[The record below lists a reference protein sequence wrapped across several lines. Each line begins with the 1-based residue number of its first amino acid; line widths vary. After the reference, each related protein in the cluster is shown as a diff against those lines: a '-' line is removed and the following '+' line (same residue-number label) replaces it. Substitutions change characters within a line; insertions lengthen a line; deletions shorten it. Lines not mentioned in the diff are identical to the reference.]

1 MNLSKIAPL
10 PENNYLSVSE
20 YAAIVGIAI
29 STGEENLLEST
40 ATKICL
46 FRSIATLTTFNH
58 TNYEITAYP
67 VTILAA
73 LFDIYLQLA
82 ADRLPAT
89 DNAQN

>member
-1 MNLSKIAPL
+1 MNVSKTAPL

-20 YAAIVGIAI
+20 YATIVGIAI

-46 FRSIATLTTFNH
+46 FGGIATLTTFNH
-58 TNYEITAYP
+58 TSDEITAYP

-73 LFDIYLQLA
+73 LFDVYLRLA
-82 ADRLPAT
+82 AYRPPAT
-89 DNAQN
+89 DNAQD